1 MAEYSEQKLPL
12 FDVGGGNFV
21 TRNKRFRTLVCQ
33 HYGLKWVQVGSSGN
47 CFFESFVVLLHS
59 SWPGLDAGMI
69 RQNVVDLFRNCMDS
83 TQPLFERIMM
93 EIECELAEKL
103 VCSNRMKVDGCRL
116 NGYMPPTPE
125 KYCDAVACDG
135 VWVQG
140 MHWFRAVSFLY
151 DVRIGVIIFGRT
163 DIYFYGSGLTTVY
176 LYKTDPSS
184 HFDPLVP
191 FDHPCVLISSD
202 SSSSVSESARV
213 ALAVASTPPHRP
225 ADPNAPIPFSAEW
238 WQYMRLQG
246 KAVAPLG
253 TAVVS
258 TPPHSLPPAEVAV
271 VSTPPRNRPPAEVAV
286 VSPPPRNRPPA
297 EVAVVSTPPHSL
309 RDGAPHSLH
318 PALHATIS
326 VVPPT
331 RDLPRLRPR
340 PVRHNSSSESEATD
354 PPHRAAR
361 AEHAVV
367 SVPPRRR
374 TRKPKS
380 SISSSSDD
388 DRLLVAVR
396 RPPGAACS
404 QLHVGEQFPAR
415 NKDEA
420 VEWFKNKLR
429 QTHAGGKIT
438 CRNSR

>member
-1 MAEYSEQKLPL
+1 M
-12 FDVGGGNFV
+12 
-21 TRNKRFRTLVCQ
+21 VCL
-33 HYGLKWVQVGSSGN
+33 HYGLKWINVPSNGN
-47 CFFESFVVLLHS
+47 CFFESFVLLLHS
-59 SWPGLDAGMI
+59 SWPGLNAGLL
-69 RQNVVDLFRNCMDS
+69 RQNVVELFRTCLDS
-83 TQPLFERIMM
+83 TQPLFENIAM
-93 EIECELAEKL
+93 EIECELNEEL
-103 VCSNRMKVDGCRL
+103 VCSNRKKMDGHRL
-116 NGYMPPTPE
+116 NGYTPPTPE

-271 VSTPPRNRPPAEVAV
+271 VSTPP
-286 VSPPPRNRPPA
+286 
-297 EVAVVSTPPHSL
+297 HSL

-340 PVRHNSSSESEATD
+340 VPVRHNSSSESEATD

-361 AEHAVV
+361 AARVLPRAGHARV
-367 SVPPRRR
+367 SAPPR
-374 TRKPKS
+374 P
-380 SISSSSDD
+380 SSSSDD
-388 DRLLVAVR
+388 DRPIDVSLA
-396 RPPGAACS
+396 
-404 QLHVGEQFPAR
+404 
-415 NKDEA
+415 K
-420 VEWFKNKLR
+420 
-429 QTHAGGKIT
+429 T
-438 CRNSR
+438 CQVLSLFL